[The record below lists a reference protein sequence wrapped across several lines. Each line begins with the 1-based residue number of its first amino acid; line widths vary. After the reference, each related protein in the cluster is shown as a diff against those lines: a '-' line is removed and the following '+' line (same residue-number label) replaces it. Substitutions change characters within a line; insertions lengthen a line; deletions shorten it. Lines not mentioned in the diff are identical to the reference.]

1 MSSNRG
7 SILALRRVEKSYGAV
22 PVLRGVDLELGR
34 GEVYAFLGRNGAG
47 KSTTLRV
54 VMGITRP
61 DAGELWL
68 FGERVRPGDTR
79 PRRRIGYVAQEQ
91 HFYGWMTP
99 QSLGDFVG
107 AFYPTW
113 KRSEYDRLLRSLEVP
128 SRKVSALSSGTRVKL
143 ALALALAHDPEL
155 LVFDEPTAGL
165 DPVARHE
172 FVEIVRDLAADGRRT
187 LLFSSHLIDE
197 VERIS
202 TRVGILEQGQVR
214 YQGELGELR
223 ERSRRLLLPAP
234 DAEQLTE
241 LQRQLARLELQVL
254 AQHQAKGELEL
265 TLWSVQPAKLAA
277 LSELLPAARFELLS
291 LEEAFVALVRSGH
304 ALTMSTAGNAVVAL
318 GVPVVAPA

>member
-1 MSSNRG
+1 MSSSRG
-7 SILALRRVEKSYGAV
+7 PVLALRGVEKSYGTV
-22 PVLRGVDLELGR
+22 PVLRGVELELDR
-34 GEVYAFLGRNGAG
+34 GDVYAFLGRNGAG

-54 VMGITRP
+54 VMGITRQ

-68 FGERVRPGDTR
+68 FGERVAPGDIR

-99 QSLGDFVG
+99 ESLGDFVG

-113 KRSEYDRLLRSLEVP
+113 KRPEYERLLRSLDVP
-128 SRKVSALSSGTRVKL
+128 SRKVSTLSGGTRVKL

-155 LVFDEPTAGL
+155 LIFDEPTAGL

-202 TRVGILEQGQVR
+202 TRVGILEQGQLR
-214 YQGELGELR
+214 YQGELGELQ
-223 ERSRRLLLPAP
+223 ERSRLLRLPAP
-234 DAEQLTE
+234 DAELVE

-277 LSELLPAARFELLS
+277 LAELLPTARFELLS

-304 ALTMSTAGNAVVAL
+304 ALTMSTTTDAGVAL
-318 GVPVVAPA
+318 GVPAVAPA

>member
-1 MSSNRG
+1 MSSSRG
-7 SILALRRVEKSYGAV
+7 AVLALRGVEKSYGAV
-22 PVLRGVDLELGR
+22 PVLRGVELALGP

-68 FGERVRPGDTR
+68 FGERVAPGDVR

-99 QSLGDFVG
+99 QALGDFVG

-113 KRSEYDRLLRSLEVP
+113 KRSEYERLLRTLGVP
-128 SRKVSALSSGTRVKL
+128 SRKVSALSGGTKVKL

-165 DPVARHE
+165 DPVARRE
-172 FVEIVRDLAADGRRT
+172 FVEIVRELAADGRRT

-202 TRVGILEQGQVR
+202 TRVGILEEGQVR
-214 YQGELGELR
+214 YQGELAELR
-223 ERSRRLLLPAP
+223 ERSRLLRLPAP
-234 DAEQLTE
+234 DAEQLVE

-277 LSELLPAARFELLS
+277 LQELLPSARCELPS

-304 ALTMSTAGNAVVAL
+304 ALTMSAAEGAGVAL
-318 GVPVVAPA
+318 VAPVVAPA